1 MINLREQNCE
11 ACRKGTPALSQEEQ
25 NELLAQVPEWQIVE
39 RGGKKQLE
47 RTFKMKDFAEALA
60 FTNRVGVEAES
71 EGHHPAILLE
81 YGRVTVNWWTHAIGG
96 LHKNDFI
103 MADRTDQIVG

>member
-1 MINLREQNCE
+1 MVDLREEPCE
-11 ACRKGTPALSQEEQ
+11 PCRKGTPVLSQEEQ

-47 RTFKMKDFAEALA
+47 RIFRLKDFAEALA
-60 FTNRVGVEAES
+60 FANRVGLEAEA
-71 EGHHPAILLE
+71 EGHHPSLLVE

-103 MADRTDQIVG
+103 MAERTERVF